1 MTNLIGSIIVIALI
15 SFSASAQER
24 RGVEFR
30 TDETKKRVNVL
41 VDGSLFT
48 TYRWDADLKKPIL
61 YPINT
66 ARGTAITRGFP
77 IDSRAGESI
86 DHPHQMGLWLN
97 YGDINGVD
105 FWNNSTSRTADE
117 LKRMGA
123 IVHSKIAGATG
134 GVLRVEADWRMPDGS
149 LILRETTTFV
159 FSADSNSRTI
169 ERITELK
176 ALEKKV
182 VFGDSKEGMFALRFR
197 RELEKPTKDPILLT
211 DANGK
216 PSPEP
221 ILDNKN
227 VSGEFRS
234 SEGKIGDDVWGTRA
248 KWATLTGRVGSEDIS
263 ISIFDDPNNLGFP
276 GYWMARGYGL
286 FAINP
291 LGRKAYENKEAVNF
305 TLEPGKSI
313 TFRHRLVIASTKQS
327 PSDTEKNYQEFIR
340 TKR

>member
-1 MTNLIGSIIVIALI
+1 MIGSIIVIALI

-30 TDETKKRVNVL
+30 TDEAKKRVDVL
-41 VDGSLFT
+41 VDRALFT

-66 ARGTAITRGFP
+66 ARGTAVTRGFP

-123 IVHSKIAGATG
+123 IVHTKIVEAKDGI
-134 GVLRVEADWRMPDGS
+134 LRVEADWRMPDGS

-159 FSADSNSRTI
+159 FSADNNSRTI
-169 ERITELK
+169 DRITELK
-176 ALEKKV
+176 ALERKV

-197 RELEKPTKDPILLT
+197 RELEQPTKDPILLT
-211 DANGK
+211 DPNGK
-216 PSPEP
+216 PSSKPV
-221 ILDNKN
+221 LDNKN
-227 VSGEFRS
+227 VSGDFLS
-234 SEGKIGDDVWGTRA
+234 SEGKVGDAVWGTRS
-248 KWATLTGRVGSEDIS
+248 KWATLNGRVGSENIA
-263 ISIFDDPNNLGFP
+263 ISIFDHPNNLGFP

-286 FAINP
+286 FALNP
-291 LGRKAYENKEAVNF
+291 LGRKAYENKDAVNF
-305 TLEPGKSI
+305 TLEPGKSVK
-313 TFRHRLVIASTKQS
+313 FRHRLVIASTKQS
-327 PSDTEKNYQEFIR
+327 PSDTEKNYQQFINTR
-340 TKR
+340 K